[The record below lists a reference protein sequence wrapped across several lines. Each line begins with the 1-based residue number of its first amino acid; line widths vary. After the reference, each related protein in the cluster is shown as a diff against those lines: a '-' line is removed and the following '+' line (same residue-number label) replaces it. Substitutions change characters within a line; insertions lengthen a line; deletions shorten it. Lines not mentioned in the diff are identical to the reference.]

1 MREVGL
7 YALIFGVNKT
17 VKKFGYDEQSVKEWV
32 IKAFDDPFVKVI
44 RELVLETIKQ
54 VGKKQTSKI
63 FKISSVTLQ
72 RFIDENKLSE
82 NMPKDYDL
90 VIDEWHLE
98 DNTD

>member
-32 IKAFDDPFVKVI
+32 IKAFDDPFVKVV

-72 RFIDENKLSE
+72 RFIDENKISE
-82 NMPKDYDL
+82 NIPKDYDF

-98 DNTD
+98 EEVE

>member
-72 RFIDENKLSE
+72 RFIDETKLSE

>member
-44 RELVLETIKQ
+44 RELDLETIQ
-54 VGKKQTSKI
+54 YYS
-63 FKISSVTLQ
+63 L
-72 RFIDENKLSE
+72 
-82 NMPKDYDL
+82 
-90 VIDEWHLE
+90 
-98 DNTD
+98 